1 VQDDAGRRKID
12 FLRRSFFAG
21 LPGDRMRRFINA
33 YYHLLSVLLGASV
46 GILIVPVTVQM
57 ISRFTAL
64 IPAWI
69 WTEEMARFLFIW
81 MVMLGAMIGV
91 RDASHF
97 ECDVWPELK
106 PRANALLRIVST
118 VFVLLF
124 ALVFV
129 WYGIKF
135 VQFGWSQTS
144 ELADMPMTWIFIAWP
159 LTGATWLLFGVER
172 ILADIRIVLY
182 GPGAADEPPHRDP
195 AQGGVV

>member
-1 VQDDAGRRKID
+1 MRKFID
-12 FLRRSFFAG
+12 G
-21 LPGDRMRRFINA
+21 
-33 YYHLLSVLLGASV
+33 YYRLLSVLLGASV
-46 GILIVPVTVQM
+46 GALIVPVTIQL
-57 ISRFTAL
+57 ISRNTGL

-91 RDASHF
+91 RDGSHF

-106 PRANALLRIVST
+106 PRANALLRLLSM
-118 VFVLLF
+118 VLVLAF

-135 VQFGWSQTS
+135 VQFGWNQTS

-159 LTGATWLLFGVER
+159 LTGFTWLLFGFER
-172 ILADIRIVLY
+172 FRADLRIVID
-182 GPGAADEPPHRDP
+182 GPAPMSVETTHRDI
-195 AQGGVV
+195 GTGSVV

>member
-1 VQDDAGRRKID
+1 MRKFID
-12 FLRRSFFAG
+12 G
-21 LPGDRMRRFINA
+21 
-33 YYHLLSVLLGASV
+33 YYRLLSVLLGATV
-46 GILIVPVTVQM
+46 GILIVPVTLQM
-57 ISRFTAL
+57 IARFTAL

-106 PRANALLRIVST
+106 PRANALLRVVST
-118 VFVLLF
+118 VFVLAF

-135 VQFGWSQTS
+135 VQFGWDQQS
-144 ELADMPMTWIFIAWP
+144 ELAEMPMTWIFIAWP
-159 LTGATWLLFGVER
+159 LTGITWLLFGCER
-172 ILADIRIVLY
+172 IIEDIRIVRF
-182 GPGAADEPPHRDP
+182 GPGAGAEPPGHDM
-195 AQGGVV
+195 AQGSVV

>member
-1 VQDDAGRRKID
+1 
-12 FLRRSFFAG
+12 
-21 LPGDRMRRFINA
+21 MRRFIDV
-33 YYHLLSVLLGASV
+33 YYRVLNVLLGISV
-46 GILIVPVTVQM
+46 GLLVVPVTLQM
-57 ISRFTAL
+57 IARFTAL

-118 VFVLLF
+118 VFILVF

-129 WYGIKF
+129 WYGIHF
-135 VQFGWSQTS
+135 VQFGWNQTS
-144 ELADMPMTWIFIAWP
+144 ELADLPMNWIFVAWP
-159 LTGATWLLFGVER
+159 LTGLTWLLFGGER
-172 ILADIRIVLY
+172 ILADVRIVRF
-182 GPGAADEPPHRDP
+182 GPGAGDEPPPRDL
-195 AQGGVV
+195 AQGSVI

>member
-1 VQDDAGRRKID
+1 MRKFID
-12 FLRRSFFAG
+12 G
-21 LPGDRMRRFINA
+21 
-33 YYHLLSVLLGASV
+33 YYRLLSLLLGASV
-46 GILIVPVTVQM
+46 GILIVPVTIQM

-129 WYGIKF
+129 WYGIRF
-135 VQFGWSQTS
+135 VQFGWDQTS

-159 LTGATWLLFGVER
+159 LTGVTWVLFGTER
-172 ILADIRIVLY
+172 ILEDLRIVRY
-182 GPGAADEPPHRDP
+182 GPAAGEEPPHRDP
-195 AQGGVV
+195 TAGSVV